1 MDPKKT
7 GNLIS
12 KTRKEKGL
20 TQKDLAS
27 RLHVTD
33 KAVSKWERGLSLP
46 DISLLI
52 PISEVLDISIYELLG
67 GNMKDNKVEKEDVD
81 IVIKETIKKGKEDN
95 RINNIIKNI
104 IIGIL
109 SVLILAFIV
118 LYLLRFTNIINYFGP
133 YRPEKIKIEDYYQ
146 YNLKISNKNL
156 VNETS
161 LPCDDNNKNCI
172 GQLISSLPLGK
183 EVRPFGNDEL
193 DTIIY
198 TYNRSEDEYNQ
209 MFYDKNYVRKG
220 MIVTSLKMF
229 IIIEELEHLEF
240 NFTDKAY
247 QINKDDVIKFYL
259 EQGYSLNDLTVQ
271 ENWNNQVIDKLN
283 DKEFRNSFPVIEK

>member
-52 PISEVLDISIYELLG
+52 PISELLDISIYELLG
-67 GNMKDNKVEKEDVD
+67 GKSKNNQIRKTDVEV
-81 IVIKETIKKGKEDN
+81 VIKETIKKGKEDH
-95 RINNIIKNI
+95 RIKNVIKNI
-104 IIGIL
+104 MIGTL
-109 SVLILAFIV
+109 SFFILILIMLFV
-118 LYLLRFTNIINYFGP
+118 LDFTNIKNYFDP

-146 YNLKISNKNL
+146 YNLKITNKDL

-183 EVRPFGNDEL
+183 EARPFGNDEL

-198 TYNRSEDEYNQ
+198 TYNMSEKEYNK

-220 MIVTSLKMF
+220 MVVTSLKEF
-229 IIIEELEHLEF
+229 IIMNELKTLEF
-240 NFTDKAY
+240 NFTDKLY
-247 QINKDDVIKFYL
+247 EIIRDDVVKFYS
-259 EQGYSLNDLTVQ
+259 EQGFSLDDLTIE
-271 ENWNNQVIDKLN
+271 ENWDNQVIDKLN
-283 DKEFRNSFPVIEK
+283 NKTFMKEFPIIEK